1 MRNIERTL
9 GNPCNYVYC
18 FDRIQ
23 AETYQKMG
31 YDTVYHMPLAINA
44 ARYKKVIPSA
54 AQRKKYAAQISFI
67 GSLYESQYPAIAEIS
82 TDYAKGYMDAV
93 INAQQL
99 LYGAYILNDVIDNG
113 FVQDMNA
120 YFKVL

>member
-1 MRNIERTL
+1 MPMAVCMRASIL
-9 GNPCNYVYC
+9 LL
-18 FDRIQ
+18 
-23 AETYQKMG
+23 QKFLQI
-31 YDTVYHMPLAINA
+31 T
-44 ARYKKVIPSA
+44 
-54 AQRKKYAAQISFI
+54 QRV
-67 GSLYESQYPAIAEIS
+67 
-82 TDYAKGYMDAV
+82 MDAV

>member
-1 MRNIERTL
+1 
-9 GNPCNYVYC
+9 
-18 FDRIQ
+18 
-23 AETYQKMG
+23 MG
-31 YDTVYHMPLAINA
+31 FDTVYHMPLAINA
-44 ARYKKVIPSA
+44 DRYKKVIPSA